1 MENQSLKDFLLKK
14 FPPNVESL
22 ENAYESR
29 FWKECTLETAQEIS
43 NKVIELFKEYDM
55 TYTDAY
61 AMLGFIRLDLEYRS
75 ERIRL

>member
-43 NKVIELFKEYDM
+43 NKVIELYLAG
-55 TYTDAY
+55 Y
-61 AMLGFIRLDLEYRS
+61 
-75 ERIRL
+75 